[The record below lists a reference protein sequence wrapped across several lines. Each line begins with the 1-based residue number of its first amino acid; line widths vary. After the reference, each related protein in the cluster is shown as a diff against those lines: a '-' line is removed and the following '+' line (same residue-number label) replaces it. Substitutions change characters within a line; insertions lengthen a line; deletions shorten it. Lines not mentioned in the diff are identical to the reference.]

1 MVKAW
6 TYQVIVNTLVEL
18 PLGRAAL
25 PKLLVSVVEAFP
37 VLAELGQAVCVD
49 IREPMCPRSS
59 VPLLHKQ
66 VAHTTACVPALVDC
80 PPPTQIAR
88 ENCL

>member
-1 MVKAW
+1 MAYLCIDSPMVKAW

-37 VLAELGQAVCVD
+37 VLAELG
-49 IREPMCPRSS
+49 
-59 VPLLHKQ
+59 
-66 VAHTTACVPALVDC
+66 
-80 PPPTQIAR
+80 
-88 ENCL
+88 